1 MAAVFNS
8 SFPSVVRVYSPLA
21 TLWTS
26 PFFINRFRWLA
37 RAVFDSSV
45 YCINL
50 ENSCSSRK
58 SSASIC
64 ILAGWAADLS
74 SSAIPLGDSKRMLC
88 TCLSSI
94 FLLNQ
99 ATP

>member
-1 MAAVFNS
+1 MAVAFSS
-8 SFPSVVRVYSPLA
+8 SFPSAVRLYSPLA
-21 TLWTS
+21 NLLMS
-26 PFFINRFRWLA
+26 PFFISRFRWLA

-45 YCINL
+45 CCINL

-74 SSAIPLGDSKRMLC
+74 SSAIPFGDSKRMLC
-88 TCLSSI
+88 NC
-94 FLLNQ
+94 F
-99 ATP
+99 